1 MDIRYEIEKNISSI
15 IELRRE
21 FHRIPELGY
30 EEFKTSAKITSYLE
44 ELGLNVF
51 HYNGTGLAAVIN
63 SENDGPMLMLRA
75 DIDALAGNEETG
87 LPFSSTHPGK
97 MHACGHDAHIA
108 GLLGAA
114 KILCEHADELKGRVL
129 LVFEPNEER
138 SGALN
143 MIKDGL
149 LERFPAQACFGM
161 HVWPG
166 VPLGKISVAAG
177 PVMAGTMHF
186 RITVNGQT
194 GHTGSPHL
202 AKDPILCSAAVLQ
215 NLQMIQTR
223 EIDIQKP
230 TLIMVGKIEG
240 GVLPNI
246 IPDKVDMYGTCR
258 HLYEMSEEENLRA
271 RMERVVKS
279 TTEAYGMS
287 GEIEWRENFPALVND
302 SELSKIARV
311 AAEDYMGE
319 GSVVECRYTAGD
331 DFAEFARLIPG
342 VYCHI
347 GTGHSNGE
355 GDYSLHHPMFTIDE
369 AVLKDMVGMWIK
381 LTTAWFDSHQ

>member
-302 SELSKIARV
+302 
-311 AAEDYMGE
+311 
-319 GSVVECRYTAGD
+319 
-331 DFAEFARLIPG
+331 
-342 VYCHI
+342 
-347 GTGHSNGE
+347 
-355 GDYSLHHPMFTIDE
+355 
-369 AVLKDMVGMWIK
+369 
-381 LTTAWFDSHQ
+381 